1 MRYSGYFNTVE
12 KTAASKS
19 LLFNDI
25 DEFNF
30 YESLNLL
37 DYERS
42 NQELISENFKK
53 LSIINHPDKFV
64 EEIETAK
71 RRFSYL
77 CLSYFVLSNPKLKAE
92 YDKYL
97 KAELKSGE
105 LDYLKSAIDNL
116 QNEAETTADIKF
128 KDFINILKNKH
139 NLISDM
145 TAQTAVG
152 MYYEALDLR
161 NEKNSFEIF
170 LDPEDIKPKVSLI
183 IESFIGFG
191 ITAGIVSFIFLILYI
206 IAFIRL

>member
-1 MRYSGYFNTVE
+1 ME
-12 KTAASKS
+12 KTAKANSII
-19 LLFNDI
+19 FNDI

-37 DYERS
+37 DYERA

-53 LSIINHPDKFV
+53 LSIINHPDKFI
-64 EEIETAK
+64 EEIETVK
-71 RRFSYL
+71 LRFSYL
-77 CLSYFVLSNPKLKAE
+77 CLSYFVLSNPKLKYE

-97 KAELKSGE
+97 KNELKSDE
-105 LDYLKSAIDNL
+105 IDCFKSEIERL
-116 QNEAETTADIKF
+116 QNEAETTANIKF
-128 KDFINILKNKH
+128 KDFINLLKNKH

-191 ITAGIVSFIFLILYI
+191 ITVGIVSIIFLIFYI
-206 IAFIRL
+206 IAIIRL